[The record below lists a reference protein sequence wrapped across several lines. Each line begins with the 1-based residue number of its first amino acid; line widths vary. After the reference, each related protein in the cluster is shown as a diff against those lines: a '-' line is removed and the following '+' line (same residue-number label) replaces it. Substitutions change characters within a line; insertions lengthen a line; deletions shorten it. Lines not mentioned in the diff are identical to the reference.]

1 MKPNQQEKCAH
12 KKNLGESCSQCN
24 EAWNDMTS
32 PHQEAWAERFDEKFT
47 YLDENGDRYLLGS
60 FDKDKNISTDNI
72 PDIKSFIRQELTTL
86 HKADCER
93 FREMIPKENN
103 GESCTEVCEK
113 RRKAGYSCYHAT
125 QDEVTNAIRTA
136 LSKMEEDL

>member
-32 PHQEAWAERFDEKFT
+32 PHQEGWAERFDKKYSG
-47 YLDENGDRYLLGS
+47 YLETSSSMGIGGS
-60 FDKDKNISTDNI
+60 EEV
-72 PDIKSFIRQELTTL
+72 KSFIRQELTTL

-93 FREMIPKENN
+93 FRGMIPKKMTMSAANKTRSEA
-103 GESCTEVCEK
+103 G
-113 RRKAGYSCYHAT
+113 AGYTIGYNGLI
-125 QDEVTNAIRTA
+125 DKLNTA
-136 LSKMEEDL
+136 LQKFEEEKV

>member
-32 PHQEAWAERFDEKFT
+32 PHQEAWAERFKKTKFARGGGLSFECSD
-47 YLDENGDRYLLGS
+47 YEGIYEDLL
-60 FDKDKNISTDNI
+60 
-72 PDIKSFIRQELTTL
+72 SFIRQELTSQ

-93 FREMIPKENN
+93 FREIIGKDEFVTSGGDEENAPQ
-103 GESCTEVCEK
+103 VD
-113 RRKAGYSCYHAT
+113 YSA
-125 QDEVTNAIRTA
+125 QDRNVFRAELRTA
-136 LSKMEEDL
+136 LSKMEEETP

>member
-32 PHQEAWAERFDEKFT
+32 PHQEGWAERFDKKYSG
-47 YLDENGDRYLLGS
+47 YLETSSSMGIGGS
-60 FDKDKNISTDNI
+60 EEV
-72 PDIKSFIRQELTTL
+72 KSFIRQELTTL

-93 FREMIPKENN
+93 FREMLDKEVQGTVMEHEGQKFVSTSTREQVAVNQALSN
-103 GESCTEVCEK
+103 VM
-113 RRKAGYSCYHAT
+113 H
-125 QDEVTNAIRTA
+125 A
-136 LSKMEEDL
+136 LSKMEEKV